1 MIMPPDSKIWL
12 ITGTSSGLG
21 LALVRRVLARGDRV
35 IATARA
41 RAALEGGQGQEGQ
54 EGQEGRFA
62 EPLLSLSDEWGT
74 RGEDRLRLLELD
86 VSAPFAEVQRQ
97 AEAAIAFWGRVDVLV
112 NNAGTVGREFGP
124 SEELGLEGM
133 AAPFEVNF
141 FGVVKVTNAFLPHM
155 RSRGDG
161 TIVIIGSRSVYFN
174 EFPGVAAYAA
184 SKAAVHSYS
193 ETLSVEL
200 APLNIRVLLVVPGA
214 FDAGGIPPITETL
227 PGYERAHDVM
237 DAALRT

>member
-1 MIMPPDSKIWL
+1 MHV
-12 ITGTSSGLG
+12 GTSSGLG

-41 RAALEGGQGQEGQ
+41 L

-62 EPLLSLSDEWGT
+62 EPLLSLTDEWGK
-74 RGEDRLRLLELD
+74 DRLRLLELD
-86 VSAPFAEVQRQ
+86 VSAPFAQVQRQ
-97 AEAAIAFWGRVDVLV
+97 AEAAIELWGRVDVLV

-124 SEELGLEGM
+124 SEELGCVVLLFLCYLHTHILSSRWQSSASFLCEMVVWIETNVFLLNSRLEGM

-174 EFPGVAAYAA
+174 EFPV
-184 SKAAVHSYS
+184 S
-193 ETLSVEL
+193 LRRSV
-200 APLNIRVLLVVPGA
+200 V
-214 FDAGGIPPITETL
+214 
-227 PGYERAHDVM
+227 
-237 DAALRT
+237 